1 MNVLAKKPV
10 NLAWF
15 TMLTTGVLAG
25 LIAIA
30 YVLYVGHVHA
40 YNLTREIS
48 WGILIST
55 YVFFVVSSTGLCLVS
70 SLGHVFG
77 IKQFE
82 LIGKRAILLAI
93 LTLLTGFG
101 TIAMELNHP
110 IRMAIWVI
118 LSPNFSSP
126 IWWMG
131 TKPFLFY
138 LI

>member
-1 MNVLAKKPV
+1 
-10 NLAWF
+10 
-15 TMLTTGVLAG
+15 MLS
-25 LIAIA
+25 
-30 YVLYVGHVHA
+30 VGHLQA
-40 YNLTREIS
+40 YNLTREVP

-82 LIGKRAILLAI
+82 LIGKRAIILAI

-110 IRMAIWVI
+110 FRMIIWVM
-118 LSPNFSSP
+118 LSPNLASP

-131 TKPFLFY
+131 TLYGAYLFFMAIFL
-138 LI
+138 LVAGIIAGRLSIRTEQEATS